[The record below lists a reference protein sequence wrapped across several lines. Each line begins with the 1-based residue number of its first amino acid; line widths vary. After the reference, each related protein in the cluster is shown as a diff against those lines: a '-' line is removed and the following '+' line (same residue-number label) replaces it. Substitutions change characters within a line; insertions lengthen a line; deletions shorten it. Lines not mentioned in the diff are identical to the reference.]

1 MDLLKAELERKKQ
14 RTSELVAKAGG
25 EKGGRRFVRRGE
37 AVRLEKEERVKN
49 QTDLIRLRQ
58 EKKRKREEEER
69 KKEEE
74 EEQRRKKTSAAVSK
88 QKEQKS
94 DAAKEK
100 EKAAAVA
107 AEKQAAAAAQE
118 DEVPAKEAKARLRAL
133 CLPITLFG
141 ETQAQRS
148 ARLLLAE
155 EDKGHHQDD
164 FTLADG
170 HNVNNEFLGN
180 VSADLSGSHLDAATG
195 RDEEPTAGD
204 REKGDDSDD
213 DDDDDDDDAGT
224 RAARQATRTAKGR
237 GGGAQDGDSGGGSR
251 GSGDAA
257 GSAAGGGEK
266 GAGEGGVGD
275 EAKLDGEVKEM
286 ERNKL
291 VRTFFRG
298 LLKEWEMDLNVR
310 PDHVK
315 RTVQGKLETKTQKQ
329 AKDYMRPLF
338 KLCKQKALPDG
349 ILNNLV
355 TMINFMKE
363 GEFVRAN
370 DIYLLT
376 AIGNAPWPIGLTM
389 VGIHERSGRE
399 RISSKNVAHIMNNE
413 AQRKY
418 LVSVKRLMTYL
429 QDKRTDIAPSKKV
442 R

>member
-25 EKGGRRFVRRGE
+25 ERGGRRFVRRGE
-37 AVRLEKEERVKN
+37 AAKLEREERQKN
-49 QTDLIRLRQ
+49 QADLIRLRE

-69 KKEEE
+69 KQEEE
-74 EEQRRKKTSAAVSK
+74 EERRRKRSAAVS
-88 QKEQKS
+88 
-94 DAAKEK
+94 EK
-100 EKAAAVA
+100 EKAPKSSATK
-107 AEKQAAAAAQE
+107 EKDQAAAAAAEKEVAAVEQE
-118 DEVPAKEAKARLRAL
+118 GEVPEKEAKSRLRAL
-133 CLPITLFG
+133 GLPITLFG
-141 ETQAQRS
+141 ETHAQRS
-148 ARLLLAE
+148 ARLLSAE

-180 VSADLSGSHLDAATG
+180 VSTDLTGSHLDAATG
-195 RDEEPTAGD
+195 RDEELTAKDGKGD
-204 REKGDDSDD
+204 DDSDD
-213 DDDDDDDDAGT
+213 DDDDDDDESGAGA
-224 RAARQATRTAKGR
+224 RAARRATKTGKGKA
-237 GGGAQDGDSGGGSR
+237 GGT
-251 GSGDAA
+251 GSGD
-257 GSAAGGGEK
+257 GG
-266 GAGEGGVGD
+266 AGGVG
-275 EAKLDGEVKEM
+275 GGGGGCG
-286 ERNKL
+286 R
-291 VRTFFRG
+291 RG
-298 LLKEWEMDLNVR
+298 CRGMLKEWEMDLNQR

-363 GEFVRAN
+363 GEFVKAN

>member
-1 MDLLKAELERKKQ
+1 
-14 RTSELVAKAGG
+14 
-25 EKGGRRFVRRGE
+25 
-37 AVRLEKEERVKN
+37 
-49 QTDLIRLRQ
+49 
-58 EKKRKREEEER
+58 
-69 KKEEE
+69 
-74 EEQRRKKTSAAVSK
+74 
-88 QKEQKS
+88 
-94 DAAKEK
+94 
-100 EKAAAVA
+100 
-107 AEKQAAAAAQE
+107 
-118 DEVPAKEAKARLRAL
+118 
-133 CLPITLFG
+133 
-141 ETQAQRS
+141 
-148 ARLLLAE
+148 
-155 EDKGHHQDD
+155 
-164 FTLADG
+164 
-170 HNVNNEFLGN
+170 
-180 VSADLSGSHLDAATG
+180 
-195 RDEEPTAGD
+195 
-204 REKGDDSDD
+204 
-213 DDDDDDDDAGT
+213 
-224 RAARQATRTAKGR
+224 
-237 GGGAQDGDSGGGSR
+237 
-251 GSGDAA
+251 
-257 GSAAGGGEK
+257 
-266 GAGEGGVGD
+266 
-275 EAKLDGEVKEM
+275 M

-370 DIYLLT
+370 DIYILT